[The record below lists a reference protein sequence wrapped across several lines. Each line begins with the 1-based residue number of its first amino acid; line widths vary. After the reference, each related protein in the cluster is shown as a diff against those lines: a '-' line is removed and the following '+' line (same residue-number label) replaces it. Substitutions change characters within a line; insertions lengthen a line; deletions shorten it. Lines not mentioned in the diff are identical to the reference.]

1 MFDFIEGVLDFFGI
15 GSGPENDPGPRRRKS
30 PLERLVN
37 CGCLV
42 IVILLTLGVVWF
54 AFNAEALINSIMASL
69 P

>member
-15 GSGPENDPGPRRRKS
+15 GSGPENEPKRRKS

-42 IVILLTLGVVWF
+42 IVILLTLGVIWF
-54 AFNAEALINSIMASL
+54 TFNAQAILNTIMDSL